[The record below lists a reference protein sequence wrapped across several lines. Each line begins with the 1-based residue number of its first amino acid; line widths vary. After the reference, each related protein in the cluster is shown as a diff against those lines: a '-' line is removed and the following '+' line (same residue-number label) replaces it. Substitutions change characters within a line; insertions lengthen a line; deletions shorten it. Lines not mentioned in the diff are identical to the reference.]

1 MTAVRCIKRIES
13 ISKAPVYNHLND
25 TLAGIVSIRAY
36 GLSKYMFDKFDKLNN
51 VHTLFYGL
59 WHYTMIQLGLNLDI
73 LSQFY
78 MLMCIFSTIGINY
91 FFPGTI
97 SSAVAGFMLTMGLGL
112 AGALQWGVKNST
124 IVESAMVSVERIVD
138 LTKTENEDSAELSTV
153 TEAEDS
159 NKINPDLALEFKNVT
174 LFYEN
179 TTKPAIK
186 KLNFSAKP
194 GEKIGIVGRTGAGK
208 SSILYSLFRLKNIE
222 PDGKILIFGQDSGK
236 MALEKLRKQ
245 ISYIPQDP
253 FLFEGSVREN
263 LDPLK
268 EYSEKEVK
276 VAFETAFDDDD
287 NSLNLNTQIYERG
300 KNIAAGQRQLLCLA
314 RALLKNNKIL
324 VVDEATANVDQ
335 KTDAMLQ
342 KTLQNDRFENVTI
355 LTIAHRIE
363 TIKDSDK
370 IMVMDKG
377 RISDIGSYEELMV
390 RSEIFRKMVEA

>member
-1 MTAVRCIKRIES
+1 MSDR
-13 ISKAPVYNHLND
+13 H
-25 TLAGIVSIRAY
+25 
-36 GLSKYMFDKFDKLNN
+36 
-51 VHTLFYGL
+51 
-59 WHYTMIQLGLNLDI
+59 
-73 LSQFY
+73 
-78 MLMCIFSTIGINY
+78 IFVFFFQTPLPTY

-124 IVESAMVSVERIVD
+124 IVESAMVSVERIVE
-138 LTKTENEDSAELSTV
+138 LTKTENEESLELSTV
-153 TEAEDS
+153 DS
-159 NKINPDLALEFKNVT
+159 SDLANSNPDLALEFKNVT

-222 PDGKILIFGQDSGK
+222 TDGKILIFGQDSGK
-236 MALEKLRKQ
+236 MALEELRKQ

-342 KTLQNDRFENVTI
+342 KTLQSDRFENVTI